1 MRRYR
6 SEAGETLIES
16 LIAAVLLATVVV
28 AIVGGVGTTVVG
40 AHVHRSQTNANV
52 VLTSAMERIKSSD
65 FEFANV
71 DCSVA
76 SPSRLSNYQ
85 NEARAVS
92 PLPAGWVPSQIT
104 VSSVTFQTIDTSSGT
119 PTVTFG
125 TTCVAAFNRQL
136 VTLQVTSPDGK
147 ATSSLSFVKGDI

>member
-1 MRRYR
+1 M
-6 SEAGETLIES
+6 GETLIES

-40 AHVHRSQTNANV
+40 AHVHRSQANVNV
-52 VLTSAMERIKSSD
+52 VLSSAVERIKSSD

-71 DCSVA
+71 DCTVA
-76 SPSRLSNYQ
+76 SPARIATYQ

-92 PLPAGWVPSQIT
+92 PLPAGWVASQIT
-104 VSSVTFQTIDTSSGT
+104 VTSVAFENIVTSSGS

-125 TTCVAAFNRQL
+125 GACEAAFPRQL

-147 ATSSLSFVKGDI
+147 ATSSLSFVKGDF